1 MHVKGIKLYKG
12 LLANIL
18 WILPIIILSAPLSA
32 VEWSFGYSN
41 IIEYDYEKAGSIYAA
56 DFNNDGIMD
65 MLGASYGADLD
76 PDIIAVWLGDG
87 AGGWFKYIVDN
98 TYYNPRCVYAGDMD
112 QDSDIDVLACSE
124 FNDSIEWWE
133 NNGDGTSWIKHTA
146 TTGIVTPVWISTG
159 DIDKD
164 GDLDIVGAGTAS
176 GIHWFENK
184 KGEAGNWKDS
194 FPAHAVSSTIDPA
207 CVVLAYINHDSDPD
221 IVVSYYNTGGVYW
234 WENDGTPRDGGWTVH
249 TVETGITVP
258 SIDTGD
264 IDGYDH
270 TDILGADN
278 TNGKIV
284 LWKNISGNG
293 LSWPPQ
299 NVATGFTGAWAV
311 KSADMDLD
319 GHLDVIGTS
328 TTDKK
333 IVCWEN
339 TFGDATGFKAYIV
352 EDNFDQPNFLFI
364 ANMDGDLDLDIC
376 ASSYNDYQIAWWENK
391 TFSPFDRIPFSGPV
405 RENKDAGD
413 DFFVIDGNIDSNP
426 DVLVAERTSPNNP
439 ISWRYN
445 FNPDEKWSLFTITN
459 DFDGGNSVWAVD
471 LDKDGDIDVLATA
484 ADADDVAWWENRNK
498 EGEGFVQHTID
509 ANFNFPSDICAA
521 DINKD
526 GNLDILASASSGNK
540 ITWWENNGSAGGW
553 SVHNIDT
560 TCVNPQQICTA
571 DIDRDGDQDVIA
583 AVLDDDK
590 IYWYKND
597 PPGTMTRYAIN
608 ATNFNNV
615 ESVAAADMDGD
626 GDPDIIGGSNETITW
641 YKNTG
646 TNQSWTPVSIAN
658 TQDMGYDLMPVDM
671 DQDGDMDILCYS
683 WNGGKIHWLENTN
696 GLATAWT
703 LRMIDNDYRMPRA
716 IIAADMDEDGDWD
729 VISSCTYPEADISLW
744 RNKTIHRSAFFP
756 SGSAL
761 STTIDNPQWV
771 RTIDIDRNG
780 DLDVVTASYDDHRIG
795 WYKNSGA
802 TPPEFVF
809 YAINN
814 SVTGA
819 RTVDVGDIDL
829 DGKQDVVYTA
839 ETGSKVQWSK
849 NNNPSAWGHYDVVS
863 STHMPSDAILVDVD
877 KDGLLDVVVGR
888 QISSLD
894 TRYVLDWYENDGSPV
909 DGGWVYHILST
920 NAADGPVT
928 LAKADLDRDGDM
940 DILAVFEEDD
950 LVRVYLNNGAAT
962 PAYALREVATIDNPS
977 GITSSDI
984 NRDGYP
990 DIVIC
995 TRGIT
1000 GVSPVPGKVVWYE
1013 NDQTPDNGGWISHV
1027 IDTDAEVSASIWAG
1041 DLDQDGDPDIMA
1053 PYKKSGVIA
1062 SSGISW
1068 YINDGAESP
1077 GFTEAKLIAGDIS
1090 APFFKS
1096 IYADDLDRDGD
1107 LDVIAC
1113 TNDDKLTW
1121 YENKGGQ
1128 FAFSTSNTAPST
1140 IDNGEL
1146 DDIFKIEAKHKGR
1159 AGDTEVQLTSFH
1171 FKVQDN
1177 LGNPLSQSA
1186 LDNLV
1191 DYFRI
1196 YGDNGNGTF
1205 AKWEEPFYK
1214 AFSVFSILP
1223 DGSVILT
1230 LPENDEDFRIA
1241 GAESRIY
1248 FLTVSLTGWASG
1260 QAKNQFKIVHVTEA
1274 SSTAEDYWHGIPLK
1288 MEYAANKTSSV
1299 VTATGPVVT
1308 PTPTPTTTPTPT
1320 ATPTGTPT
1328 TTATATGTA
1337 TPTPTVTATP
1347 TSSVDQLI
1355 DYLLNRG
1362 GIGMDANA
1370 DLIINVADVIFLING
1385 GK

>member
-1 MHVKGIKLYKG
+1 MKQKAQGMYKIF
-12 LLANIL
+12 LS
-18 WILPIIILSAPLSA
+18 IILLIPMSLLSGNPIHA
-32 VEWSFGYSN
+32 AEWSFGYSN

-56 DFNNDGIMD
+56 DFNNDNIMD
-65 MLGASYGADLD
+65 MVGASYGADLD

-87 AGGWFKYIVDN
+87 AGGWDKYIVDN
-98 TYYNPRCVYAGDMD
+98 TYYNPSCVHAADMD

-124 FNDSIEWWE
+124 YDNSIDWWE
-133 NNGDGTSWIKHTA
+133 NNGDGTSWTKHTA
-146 TTGIVTPVWISTG
+146 TTSLYAPIWISTG
-159 DIDKD
+159 DIDED
-164 GDLDIVGAGTAS
+164 GDIDLLGAGTTS
-176 GIHWFENK
+176 GILWFENK
-184 KGEAGNWKDS
+184 KGEAGNWKNS
-194 FPAHAVSSTIDPA
+194 FTAHAVSSTIDPA
-207 CVVLAYINHDSDPD
+207 CVIMAYVNGDSDPD
-221 IVVSYYNTGGVYW
+221 IVGSYYNAGGVCW

-249 TVETGITVP
+249 TIESGITVP
-258 SIDTGD
+258 SIDAAD
-264 IDGYDH
+264 IDHYGNI
-270 TDILGADN
+270 DILGADN
-278 TNGKIV
+278 TNGKII
-284 LWKNISGNG
+284 LWKNVSGNG
-293 LSWPPQ
+293 LSWAPKS
-299 NVATGFTGAWAV
+299 VVTGFTGAWAV

-328 TTDKK
+328 ITDKE
-333 IVCWEN
+333 IRCWEN
-339 TFGDATGFKAYIV
+339 TFGDATGFFEYLV
-352 EDNFDQPNFLFI
+352 EDNFDQPTSLFI

-376 ASSYNDYQIAWWENK
+376 AAADNDYQVAWWENK

-405 RENKDAGD
+405 REDKDAGD
-413 DFFVIDGNIDSNP
+413 DFFVIDGNNDSAP
-426 DVLVAERTSPNNP
+426 DVLIASRSSTNNP

-445 FNPDEKWSLFTITN
+445 FDPDEKWSQFTITN
-459 DFDGGNSVWAVD
+459 DFEGGNSVWAAD

-498 EGEGFVQHTID
+498 QGEGFVQHTVD
-509 ANFNFPSDICAA
+509 ANFDLPSDICAA

-526 GNLDILASASSGNK
+526 GNPDILASASAGNK

-553 SVHNIDT
+553 SAHNIDT

-583 AVLDDDK
+583 AVFWDEK

-597 PPGTMTRYAIN
+597 PTGGALTRYAIN
-608 ATNFNNV
+608 ASNFTYIV
-615 ESVAAADMDGD
+615 SVAAADMDGD
-626 GDPDIIGGSNETITW
+626 GDPDIIGGSSGNISW
-641 YKNTG
+641 FRNAG
-646 TNQSWTPVSIAN
+646 ANQSWTSVSIADS
-658 TQDMGYDLMPVDM
+658 QDKGYDLMPLDM
-671 DQDGDMDILCYS
+671 DRDGDMDILCYG
-683 WNGGKIHWLENTN
+683 WNEGKVHWLENTN

-703 LRMIDNDYRMPRA
+703 LRMIDDDYRMPRA

-744 RNKTIHRSAFFP
+744 RNKTIHRSAIFP
-756 SGSAL
+756 AGSVI
-761 STTIDNPQWV
+761 STTIENPQWV

-795 WYKNSGA
+795 WYKNDGS
-802 TPPEFVF
+802 TPPGFVF

-863 STHMPSDAILVDVD
+863 STHMPSDAILADVD
-877 KDGLLDVVVGR
+877 KDGLPDVVVGR

-894 TRYVLDWYENDGSPV
+894 TRYVLDWYENDGTPV

-920 NAADGPVT
+920 TAADGPVMLST
-928 LAKADLDRDGDM
+928 ADLDQDGDM

-995 TRGIT
+995 TRGIS
-1000 GVSPVPGKVVWYE
+1000 GISPVPGKVVWYE

-1053 PYKKSGVIA
+1053 PYKKSGTIA
-1062 SSGISW
+1062 SSAISW
-1068 YINDGAESP
+1068 YINDGAEDP
-1077 GFTEAKLIAGDIS
+1077 GFTEAKLVSGDVS

-1107 LDVIAC
+1107 MDVMAC

-1128 FAFSTSNTAPST
+1128 FALSTSNTAPST
-1140 IDNGEL
+1140 IDNGKA

-1171 FKVQDN
+1171 FKIQDN

-1186 LDNLV
+1186 LDNLI
-1191 DYFRI
+1191 DYFVL

-1205 AKWEEPFYK
+1205 LSQEDPIYESFMVY
-1214 AFSVFSILP
+1214 SIQP
-1223 DGSVILT
+1223 DGSLILT

-1241 GAESRIY
+1241 ATQSTVY
-1248 FLTVSLTGWASG
+1248 FLTVRLTGWASG
-1260 QAKNQFKIVHVTEA
+1260 AAINQFRIVHVTEQ
-1274 SSTAEDYWHGIPLK
+1274 SSAAEDFWHGIPLK
-1288 MEYAANKTSSV
+1288 LEYAANKNSSI

-1320 ATPTGTPT
+1320 ATPT
-1328 TTATATGTA
+1328 ATGTPVSA
-1337 TPTPTVTATP
+1337 
-1347 TSSVDQLI
+1347 DQLI
-1355 DYLLNRG
+1355 DYLLG
-1362 GIGMDANA
+1362 KPEGLGQDANM
-1370 DLIINVADVIFLING
+1370 DLIIDVADVIKIILDN
-1385 GK
+1385 